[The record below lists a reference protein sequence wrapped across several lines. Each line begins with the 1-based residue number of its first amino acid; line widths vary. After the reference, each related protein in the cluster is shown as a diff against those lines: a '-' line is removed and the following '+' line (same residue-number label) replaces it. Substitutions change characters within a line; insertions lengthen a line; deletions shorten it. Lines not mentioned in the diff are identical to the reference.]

1 MIKPEWNK
9 WSLLNR
15 GIMKFENIL
24 VNFLVLVNLKFS
36 VLYALIKN
44 HLLMRSFITI
54 ATGHLENVGS
64 VHYADLP
71 TF

>member
-1 MIKPEWNK
+1 
-9 WSLLNR
+9 
-15 GIMKFENIL
+15 MKFENIL

-44 HLLMRSFITI
+44 HPLMRSFITI